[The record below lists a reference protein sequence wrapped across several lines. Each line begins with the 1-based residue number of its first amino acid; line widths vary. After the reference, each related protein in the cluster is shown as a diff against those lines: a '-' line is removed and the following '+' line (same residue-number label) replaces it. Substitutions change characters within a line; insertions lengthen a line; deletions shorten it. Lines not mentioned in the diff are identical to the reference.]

1 MIVRVRMVIKGDV
14 QEAGYRA
21 FIMRT
26 AQKLKLKGYVEN
38 LPDGSVRVV
47 CEGKR
52 KAIDEFSK
60 EIRLKNDMV
69 NVESLR
75 KHFAKPKGEFNRFEV
90 KTSDLA
96 YEMFQGYATA
106 GKHFKMLG
114 QKMDCVGEK
123 VEDVGRKVDGV
134 GEKVEDVGR
143 KVDGVGKKVE
153 DVGRKVDGVGV
164 KVENVGEKVEGV
176 GGKVDNLTAHT
187 DEHFNRL
194 DDKYGLVSET
204 LISMNKEQAKTREE
218 LTRAVDN
225 LNSLVNSVNI
235 LIHEH
240 IEKEREKKR

>member
-1 MIVRVRMVIKGDV
+1 MTVRARIVIKGDI

-38 LPDGSVRVV
+38 LPDGSVRIV

-52 KAIDEFSK
+52 KAIGEFSK
-60 EIRLKNDMV
+60 EIRLENDMI

-75 KHFAKPKGEFNRFEV
+75 RYFSKPRGEFKRFEV

-114 QKMDCVGEK
+114 QKVDC
-123 VEDVGRKVDGV
+123 
-134 GEKVEDVGR
+134 
-143 KVDGVGKKVE
+143 
-153 DVGRKVDGVGV
+153 
-164 KVENVGEKVEGV
+164 VGEKVEGV
-176 GGKVDNLTAHT
+176 GEKVDNLTVHT
-187 DEHFNRL
+187 DTNFNNL

-204 LISMNKEQAKTREE
+204 LISMNSEQRKTREE

-235 LIHEH
+235 LIQEH
-240 IEKEREKKR
+240 IEKEKKKNR